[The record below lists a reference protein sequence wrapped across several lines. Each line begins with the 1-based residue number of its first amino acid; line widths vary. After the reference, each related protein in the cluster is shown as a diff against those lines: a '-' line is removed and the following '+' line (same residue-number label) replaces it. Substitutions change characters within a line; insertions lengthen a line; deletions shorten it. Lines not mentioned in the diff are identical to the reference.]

1 MPSRRDQTAELI
13 ATTLGKLGLSEDDWH
28 VDVDVGKPV
37 GRSSSRSWVGVE
49 ITHLPSGR
57 TSAKSARGAFTK
69 QQARL
74 EAMNMISELLAEA
87 SGRRNVSP

>member
-13 ATTLGKLGLSEDDWH
+13 ATTLGKLGLSEDDWR

-87 SGRRNVSP
+87 RSS